1 MPNNMIISMD
11 DLKKEIL
18 EWQKET
24 FPLATKT
31 NQMLKLEEEFA
42 ELNEAVDNNDSDKIL
57 EETADVVITSILLE
71 SLGSFLGQY
80 VYSSIL
86 NKYLEDSQ
94 VFEFIKN
101 EIQKKFKHNKN
112 NRDFRWNPE
121 LGVYKGYDKK

>member
-1 MPNNMIISMD
+1 MPNNMIISME

-57 EETADVVITSILLE
+57 EEMADVVITSILLE